1 MLELSKRLSLIA
13 NFVNEGSSVCDVGTD
28 HGYLPAFLSLSQRC
42 KSVMA
47 TDINQKPLQSARANL
62 ERLGCK
68 NVKLVLCDGLS
79 LVTRADADTVIIAG
93 MGGEVISGI
102 IDRAQFLRDGSVT
115 LILQPTTAAKQ
126 LRQFLAKN
134 GFTVER
140 ETAIE
145 ENGKIYSIM
154 LVRFTGKEYEL
165 SQVQAL
171 IGILKP
177 ENEASVK
184 YIEKQYRIASKCSND
199 LENVLHKQDE
209 YKYYLK
215 ISEELKNIL
224 GE

>member
-1 MLELSKRLSLIA
+1 MLELSKRLSIIAGLIK
-13 NFVNEGSSVCDVGTD
+13 EGSSVCDVGTD
-28 HGYLPAFLSLSQRC
+28 HGYLPAFLYLSG
-42 KSVMA
+42 KAKKVIA
-47 TDINQKPLQSARANL
+47 TDINEKPLLSARKNL
-62 ERLGCK
+62 DRLGASG
-68 NVKLVLCDGLS
+68 VELFLCDGL
-79 LVTRADADTVIIAG
+79 ADVEDQNVDTVVIAG

-115 LILQPTTAAKQ
+115 LILQPTTAAKG